1 MLDWN
6 VLCADFTGYL
16 DGIIADHD
24 IPLRAYK
31 SLKIKPINYFSAAC
45 LQQCLRALTL
55 LVGWQERHPAC
66 KKTWLVDLHMAQLMP
81 LPLTDSFFS
90 KIQIGFTFLVPDHPG
105 SPEKEPLNGC
115 VCVCVCACVRACVCV
130 VTNNAA
136 YFLSAEKRWIGISL
150 FADRITASYHLC
162 GMRDIMTSTLD
173 NMINKLWIQ
182 LRVYDTIRYDTIRDA
197 ILTCARKPT

>member
-24 IPLRAYK
+24 IPLRVYK

-115 VCVCVCACVRACVCV
+115 VCVCVCVCVRACVCV
-130 VTNNAA
+130 CCHQQCSVLFVGGKTVDWNFTFRWQNYCELSPMRNAG
-136 YFLSAEKRWIGISL
+136 YN
-150 FADRITASYHLC
+150 D
-162 GMRDIMTSTLD
+162 
-173 NMINKLWIQ
+173 
-182 LRVYDTIRYDTIRDA
+182 VDA
-197 ILTCARKPT
+197 W